1 MTELRCIHRHTIS
14 EHPACFAKGLIKG
27 IWTDEKEFVK
37 ATGLPW
43 YTYPGYK
50 MGFLDIESD
59 GLKTDFGTMLSWAI
73 MDMDGTFHYDKINKG
88 ELFELED
95 EADRRLV
102 QSLVDVLSEYKI
114 IVTYFGLGF
123 DIPFVRTK
131 ALHYDIPFP
140 KYGELF
146 SFDLYYLVRAKL
158 NLSRKSLENV
168 CDYLGIDGKTPLRKS
183 TWRKAKYGNSKALA
197 EVLFHNIA
205 DCDITRQL
213 YNKLIDQAKWT
224 RRSI

>member
-14 EHPACFAKGLIKG
+14 EHPACFAKGLVKG
-27 IWTDEKEFVK
+27 YWKDEKEFTK
-37 ATGLPW
+37 TTGMPW

-50 MGFLDIESD
+50 IGFLDIESD
-59 GLKTDFGTMLSWAI
+59 GLKSDFATMLSWAI
-73 MDMDGTFHYDKINKG
+73 EDTNRELHYDVINKQ

-95 EADRRLV
+95 TADKRLI
-102 QSLVDVLSEYKI
+102 QSLVDKLSEYKI

-123 DIPFVRTK
+123 DLPYIRTK
-131 ALHYDIPFP
+131 AIHYDIPFP
-140 KYGELF
+140 RYGELY

-168 CDYLGIDGKTPLRKS
+168 CDYLGIEGKTPLNKS
-183 TWRKAKYGNSKALA
+183 TWRKAKYGNPKALK
-197 EVLFHNIA
+197 EVLWHNIA

-213 YNKLIDQAKWT
+213 YDKLIDQAKWT